1 MNWLTIDDNLPA
13 LALAFDGEA
22 VAERFARQWP
32 ARRSQPHTPAGVKS
46 GRRQDVQYVPATR
59 CVSTYSLSVEE
70 VDAAPWPTIG
80 VVEVTPAGLQ
90 HRLFTE
96 DAALQGL
103 AEAADAATM
112 AQPLR
117 ALAADQLGAGEAELC
132 AVTPVRYKP
141 GARCTF
147 RYDLRT
153 PHGRTSCFGKL
164 FAHGGAHLWQ
174 TVSTLYTASQHEPEL
189 PRIPQPLAFW
199 PDREMLFQA
208 AVSGAEL
215 HTLAFDPQIDPVT
228 RVDWL
233 RAAGRCIA
241 ALHSYEGIEAPRRSL
256 ADNLAEL
263 DEYYPAL
270 RQADSQL
277 AERYLAA
284 TAALH
289 DANRRRPE
297 LAPVVSHGAL
307 RTDQFLLEDNR
318 IVLIDLDSVCWA
330 SPAHDLGNLLA
341 YLAWKALRQPQHA
354 AFIRHAQRAFM
365 AGYRTLRALPD
376 PNSLAFYQAAAMLK
390 IVGRRYAGLTY
401 QEWPLTGQLLD
412 QAMRIAAAGEE
423 GENEYR

>member
-13 LALAFDGEA
+13 LSLAFDGEA

-32 ARRSQPHTPAGVKS
+32 AHRSQPHTPAGVKS

-80 VVEVTPAGLQ
+80 VVEVTPHGLQ

-96 DAALQGL
+96 DAQLRGL
-103 AEAADAATM
+103 GQAADAEAM
-112 AQPLR
+112 ADCVR
-117 ALAADQLGAGEAELC
+117 ALGMDQAEAREAELC

-153 PHGRTSCFGKL
+153 PRGQTSCFGKL

-174 TVSTLYTASQHEPEL
+174 TLSTLYKAGEQEPEL
-189 PRIPQPLAFW
+189 PRIPRPLAYL
-199 PDREMLFQA
+199 PDTEMVFQA
-208 AVSGAEL
+208 AVTGAEL
-215 HTLAFDPQIDPVT
+215 HTLAFDPQIDPIT

-241 ALHSYEGIEAPRRSL
+241 ALHSYEGIEAPVRSFG
-256 ADNLAEL
+256 DNLAEL
-263 DEYYPAL
+263 SEYQGAL
-270 RQADSQL
+270 RQADPQL

-284 TAALH
+284 AAALR
-289 DANRRRPE
+289 DANCRGPE

-307 RTDQFLLEDNR
+307 RTDQFLLEDNHL
-318 IVLIDLDSVCWA
+318 VLIDLDSICWA

-354 AFIRHAQRAFM
+354 AFIRHAQQAFL

-376 PNSLAFYQAAAMLK
+376 PSSLALYQAAAMLK
-390 IVGRRYAGLTY
+390 IVGRRYSGLTY
-401 QEWPLTGQLLD
+401 QEWPLTPQLLD
-412 QAMRIAAAGEE
+412 QAVSIAAAAEE
-423 GENEYR
+423 TKDDER